1 MMVSKKGLSNKTGV
15 KKRTVNTS
23 SKLLRT
29 KLSRNQVSKKETSS
43 NEIHTY
49 AIRLK
54 KGAKI
59 IQSLEEF
66 VQELESEIGFA
77 EFSMIGSVEDIHV
90 AFSLGHG
97 KGEEGYHPVSLPES
111 TGTLAK
117 AEKTSPG
124 QMELLPSWGNV
135 TWKFDNPNQPVVHCH
150 VSLANY
156 ENLQV
161 FGGHLK
167 EATVALTA
175 EIILKVLSKEKVFKK
190 KDDENTKVPLWD
202 FSKIK
207 NQIVINNKKML
218 VTQLSLKSK

>member
-1 MMVSKKGLSNKTGV
+1 MVSKKDLPNKIGLKKEKAVKTF
-15 KKRTVNTS
+15 
-23 SKLLRT
+23 
-29 KLSRNQVSKKETSS
+29 KLSKKINRNLFDKKETSS

-66 VQELESEIGFA
+66 VQGFESEIGFA

-97 KGEEGYHPVSLPES
+97 KGKEGYHPVSLPES

-117 AEKTSPG
+117 AEKISPG
-124 QMELLPSWGNV
+124 QMELLP
-135 TWKFDNPNQPVVHCH
+135 T
-150 VSLANY
+150 NY

-167 EATVALTA
+167 EATVAITA

-190 KDDENTKVPLWD
+190 KDEENTK
-202 FSKIK
+202 
-207 NQIVINNKKML
+207 
-218 VTQLSLKSK
+218 

>member
-1 MMVSKKGLSNKTGV
+1 MVSKKGLSNKTGV

-77 EFSMIGSVEDIHV
+77 EFSMIGSVEDIQV
-90 AFSLGHG
+90 AFSLGYG

-124 QMELLPSWGNV
+124 QMELLPS
-135 TWKFDNPNQPVVHCH
+135 
-150 VSLANY
+150 
-156 ENLQV
+156 
-161 FGGHLK
+161 
-167 EATVALTA
+167 
-175 EIILKVLSKEKVFKK
+175 
-190 KDDENTKVPLWD
+190 
-202 FSKIK
+202 
-207 NQIVINNKKML
+207 
-218 VTQLSLKSK
+218 